1 VSADAPRLLERQL
14 AEFLDDLE
22 GTGPI
27 PASGPA
33 AAVVAAMAASLVGM
47 AARSATDWSG
57 AVGVAAQAVKLRN
70 RLLPLAHADAVA
82 YAEAIEALA
91 EVSAGRERHHGL
103 ASKLERAAE
112 LPLQIAEAAVDV
124 AELAAVAAECGDG
137 PSRTDAVA
145 AAALAE
151 GAVVAAVRLVQLNL
165 RTTAGDER
173 SRLAEELVAAAGSA
187 RKRALEA
194 R

>member
-1 VSADAPRLLERQL
+1 VSADAPRLLERRL

-22 GTGPI
+22 GVGPI

-33 AAVVAAMAASLVGM
+33 AAIVAAMAASLVAM
-47 AARSATDWSG
+47 AARSSTGWSG
-57 AVGVAAQAVKLRN
+57 AAGVAAQAGKLRN

-91 EVSAGRERHHGL
+91 EVSAGRERHDGL
-103 ASKLERAAE
+103 ARKLDRAAE
-112 LPLQIAEAAVDV
+112 LPLQIAEAALDV
-124 AELAAVAAECGDG
+124 AELAAVASECGDG

-151 GAVVAAVRLVQLNL
+151 GAVVAAVHLVELNL
-165 RTTAGDER
+165 GTTPGDER
-173 SRLAEELVAAAGSA
+173 SRLGDELVAAAGTA
-187 RKRALEA
+187 RERALEA